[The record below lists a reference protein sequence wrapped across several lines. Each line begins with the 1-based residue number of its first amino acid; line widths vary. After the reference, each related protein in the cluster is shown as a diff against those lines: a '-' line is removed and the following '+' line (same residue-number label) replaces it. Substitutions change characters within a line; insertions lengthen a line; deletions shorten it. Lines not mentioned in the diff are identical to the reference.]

1 MDKRHGHCGHHHHHH
16 HHCRCRDYWKYPV
29 VINCAMVASELD
41 DIAKKSNELV
51 MDAYEFQRSALV
63 LCYRRTCKQML
74 YGMGLTE
81 KRIRIVKDTIEVLML
96 RLFALAKVVRA
107 SCCKKL
113 DIWYEGYSCYSISKK
128 IEALG
133 YEAEKIYWMVK
144 ALLRKIRKC
153 EATPC
158 YVARYTEMLIEK
170 GKALVDHTMEL
181 ATEVKVSCRCAS
193 GCWKK

>member
-16 HHCRCRDYWKYPV
+16 CKCRGWDYPV
-29 VINCAMVASELD
+29 VMNCAMVASELD
-41 DIAKKSNELV
+41 DMAKRSNELV

-74 YGMGLTE
+74 YGMELTE
-81 KRIRIVKDTIEVLML
+81 KRMCIVKDTIEVLML
-96 RLFALAKVVRA
+96 RLFALAKVVRS

-113 DIWYEGYSCYSISKK
+113 DIWYEGYSCYTISKK

-133 YEAEKIYWMVK
+133 YEAEKIFLMVK
-144 ALLRKIRKC
+144 ALLRKVRKG

-158 YVARYTEMLIEK
+158 YVAQYTGLVIEK
-170 GKALVDHTMEL
+170 GKELVDDTMEL
-181 ATEVKVSCRCAS
+181 ATEVKLSCRCAS